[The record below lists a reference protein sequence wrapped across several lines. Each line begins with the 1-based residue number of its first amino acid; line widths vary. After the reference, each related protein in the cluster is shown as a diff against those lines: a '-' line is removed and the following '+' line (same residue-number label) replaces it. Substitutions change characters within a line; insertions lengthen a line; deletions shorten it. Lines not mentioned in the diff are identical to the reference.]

1 MGSQA
6 TAELGDHREKQKG
19 KRLLIVRGEAWEVWR
34 EASEKMKMKPL
45 KPSSC
50 NSASG
55 HTEEGT
61 HLLAKNLRTW
71 FLEGGLESLFG
82 EPLPPAPRSHTKGM
96 IREVMEVKCLGV
108 DVKLEVNSNKDA
120 FWLRNSNIL

>member
-6 TAELGDHREKQKG
+6 AAELGDHREKQKG
-19 KRLLIVRGEAWEVWR
+19 KRLLIMCGEAWEVRR
-34 EASEKMKMKPL
+34 EASEKVKMKLL

-71 FLEGGLESLFG
+71 FLGGGLESLFG
-82 EPLPPAPRSHTKGM
+82 EPAPPHPPTKGRK
-96 IREVMEVKCLGV
+96 REVVEVKCLRV

-120 FWLRNSNIL
+120 FWLRNSNTL

>member
-1 MGSQA
+1 MRSQA

-34 EASEKMKMKPL
+34 EASKKMKMKPL

-82 EPLPPAPRSHTKGM
+82 EDSPQTKGR

>member
-6 TAELGDHREKQKG
+6 AAELGDHREKQKG
-19 KRLLIVRGEAWEVWR
+19 KRLLIMRGEAWGLWR
-34 EASEKMKMKPL
+34 EASEKVKMKPL

-71 FLEGGLESLFG
+71 FLEGGLEGLFG
-82 EPLPPAPRSHTKGM
+82 EHAPPAPATKGR
-96 IREVMEVKCLGV
+96 IREVVEVECLGV
-108 DVKLEVNSNKDA
+108 NVKLEVNSNKDA

>member
-1 MGSQA
+1 M
-6 TAELGDHREKQKG
+6 
-19 KRLLIVRGEAWEVWR
+19 RGEAWEVWR
-34 EASEKMKMKPL
+34 EASKKMKMKPL

-82 EPLPPAPRSHTKGM
+82 EDPPPNQGQDKRGHGGKMFGGGCQTRS
-96 IREVMEVKCLGV
+96 
-108 DVKLEVNSNKDA
+108 
-120 FWLRNSNIL
+120 

>member
-1 MGSQA
+1 
-6 TAELGDHREKQKG
+6 
-19 KRLLIVRGEAWEVWR
+19 
-34 EASEKMKMKPL
+34 MKMKPL
-45 KPSSC
+45 KSSSC

-55 HTEEGT
+55 HIEEGT

-71 FLEGGLESLFG
+71 FLEGDLESPFG
-82 EPLPPAPRSHTKGM
+82 ESPPTPAKGR
-96 IREVMEVKCLGV
+96 IREVVEVKCLGV

>member
-19 KRLLIVRGEAWEVWR
+19 KRLLIMRGEAWEVWR
-34 EASEKMKMKPL
+34 EASEKMKMKLL
-45 KPSSC
+45 KSSSC

-55 HTEEGT
+55 HIEEST
-61 HLLAKNLRTW
+61 HLLAKNLGTW
-71 FLEGGLESLFG
+71 FLEGDLESPFG
-82 EPLPPAPRSHTKGM
+82 ESPPSPAKGR
-96 IREVMEVKCLGV
+96 IREVVEVKCLGV